1 MKKVLYVDDEEV
13 NLFIFKVSFK
23 DVYDV
28 VTAQS
33 GAKALELL
41 VSNPEIKIV
50 ITDLRMPIMDGLE
63 FVKVAKTKFGDKVFF
78 LLTGFGIT
86 EEIKQ
91 LIDNNMLNNYF
102 SKPFN
107 KTEIISE
114 VEKH

>member
-1 MKKVLYVDDEEV
+1 MKKVLYVDDEDV

-28 VTAQS
+28 VTAES
-33 GAKALELL
+33 AAKALEML
-41 VSNPEIKIV
+41 VTNPEIKIV

-63 FVKVAKTKFGDKVFF
+63 FVKVAKTKFGDKLFF
-78 LLTGFGIT
+78 LLTGYGLT

-91 LIDNNMLNNYF
+91 LIDNQMLKNYF
-102 SKPFN
+102 AKPFN
-107 KTEIISE
+107 KSEIITE